1 MMTERFVWHYNQV
14 SCTLF
19 FFYFLCLF
27 GYFRVDCSSSFHYS
41 SPKTTHFCPPEEG
54 LALLQFRNK
63 TFFSSGSYS
72 YCNGQIFYPKTN
84 SWTEGTDCC
93 SWDGVTCDNVT
104 GNVIGLDS
112 SCSRLEGSIDDNSS
126 LFHLSHLQSLN
137 LAFNDFGG
145 SQISPVISRLKEL
158 TYLNLSSSYFGGL
171 VPYEISHLS
180 KLTHLELSENDLTIE
195 EKTFDLLVSNLT
207 KLSLLKLGATNLS
220 LIKPFSLINLS
231 STMTDLDLNRAS
243 IQGNFPDEIFRLPN
257 LQALNLQGNNQ
268 LTGYLPNSNWSSP
281 LRKLHL
287 SSTNFAGKI
296 PDSIGN
302 LLFLEI
308 VHIGGCNF
316 TGSIPSSIGNLT
328 RATEILFASNYLT
341 GHLPHHVSGLS
352 YLTTLDL
359 SGNSLQGRVPS
370 WLFTL
375 PSLVSIDLS
384 NNMLN
389 GPINPF
395 QSPNS
400 LQEVR
405 LQKNEIHG
413 TIPNS
418 IFQLVNLTYLDLTS
432 NNLSGTVKFDMF
444 SKLQSL
450 QYLYLSNNSLLSF
463 TSSSNMDIKY
473 SLPSLQELNLS
484 NCNINQFPSFLRNS
498 EKLTSL
504 DLSNGRIRGRISK
517 HDSKGWKSLIDLHLC
532 NNFLTHIALHPWK
545 NIKTLDLRNNKIQ
558 GSILVPPPST
568 QVFLVSNN
576 KLSGAIPPSIC
587 SLSSLQYLSLSHNNL
602 SGTIPSC
609 LGNFSTQLIIL
620 DLKNNSLEGHIH
632 DNFANASYL
641 RSLDLNSNKLEGPL
655 PRSLANCR
663 ILEVVNVGKNMISD
677 TFPCWLGSL
686 SELKIL
692 VLRSNRFY
700 GPLCKSNSTFPFQ
713 ALRIIDL
720 SHNEFTGSLPRTIFV
735 SMEAM
740 KIVDEMEFGLQYIG
754 GFYYLDSVT
763 VAMKGQDVLLYKI
776 LIIFRTLDFS
786 SNRFHGEVPE
796 VLGNFK
802 SLKVLNLSHNSLTG
816 NIPASL
822 GNMTALESLDLSFN
836 KLHGIIPEQL
846 LAVTALASLNLSYNQ
861 LRGRIPRGNQFNTFD
876 NNSYIGNIHLCG
888 EPLTATC
895 SNDGLPKAPP
905 SASTDHEED
914 ETASWLDW
922 KMAKLGYASG
932 LVIGLSIGYMV
943 LSIGGPR
950 WLVKMVERDQ
960 QNKVRRPRPRHRM

>member
-1 MMTERFVWHYNQV
+1 MTERFVWHYNQV
-14 SCTLF
+14 SCALF
-19 FFYFLCLF
+19 FFYFFLCLF
-27 GYFRVDCSSSFHYS
+27 GYFQVDCSSSFHYS
-41 SPKTTHFCPPEEG
+41 SPKTTHFCPPDQS
-54 LALLQFRNK
+54 LALLQFKNK
-63 TFFSSGSYS
+63 TFFFSSGY
-72 YCNGQIFYPKTN
+72 YATCNEQVFYPKTY

-145 SQISPVISRLKEL
+145 SQISPEIGRLKEL
-158 TYLNLSSSYFGGL
+158 TYLNLSFSYFGSL

-180 KLTHLELSENDLTIE
+180 KLTHLEISLNYFLTIE
-195 EKTFDLLVSNLT
+195 QKTFDLVVSNLT
-207 KLSLLKLGATNLS
+207 NLSLLNLGTTNMKL
-220 LIKPFSLINLS
+220 
-231 STMTDLDLNRAS
+231 
-243 IQGNFPDEIFRLPN
+243 
-257 LQALNLQGNNQ
+257 
-268 LTGYLPNSNWSSP
+268 Y
-281 LRKLHL
+281 L

-308 VHIGGCNF
+308 VHIEGCSF
-316 TGSIPSSIGNLT
+316 TGSIPTSIGNLT
-328 RATEILFASNYLT
+328 RATEIVFASNHLT

-375 PSLVSIDLS
+375 PSLVSLDLS

-395 QSPNS
+395 QSTNS

-413 TIPNS
+413 TIPSS

-444 SKLQSL
+444 S
-450 QYLYLSNNSLLSF
+450 N
-463 TSSSNMDIKY
+463 NMDIKY

-484 NCNINQFPSFLRNS
+484 NCNVNQFPRVLRNS
-498 EKLTSL
+498 GKLTSL
-504 DLSNGRIRGRISK
+504 DLSNGRIHGRISK
-517 HDSKGWKSLIDLHLC
+517 HDSEGWKNLIDLHLS
-532 NNFLTHIALHPWK
+532 NNFLTHVELHPWQE
-545 NIKTLDLRNNKIQ
+545 IKILDLQNNKIQ

-576 KLSGAIPPSIC
+576 KLSGQIPP
-587 SLSSLQYLSLSHNNL
+587 
-602 SGTIPSC
+602 GTIPSC
-609 LGNFSTQLIIL
+609 LGNFSTELIIL

-632 DNFANASYL
+632 DTFANASSL

-655 PRSLANCR
+655 PRSLANCNM
-663 ILEVVNVGKNMISD
+663 LEVVNVGNNMISD
-677 TFPCWLGSL
+677 TFPCWVGSL
-686 SELKIL
+686 PKLKIL

-700 GPLCKSNSTFPFQ
+700 GPLCKSNITLPFQ

-720 SHNEFTGSLPRTIFV
+720 SRNEFTGFLPRAIFV

-740 KIVDEMEFGLQYIG
+740 NNVDETEFGLQYIG
-754 GFYYLDSVT
+754 GFYYKDTVT
-763 VAMKGQDVLLYKI
+763 VAMKGLEVNLSKI
-776 LIIFRTLDFS
+776 LLIFRAMDFS
-786 SNRFHGEVPE
+786 SNQFNGEIPE

-802 SLKVLNLSHNSLTG
+802 SLKVLNLSQNGLTG

-836 KLHGIIPEQL
+836 RLHGRIPEQL
-846 LAVTALASLNLSYNQ
+846 LGVTALASLNLSYNR

-876 NNSYIGNIHLCG
+876 NDSYIGNIHLCG
-888 EPLTATC
+888 EPLTVTC

-914 ETASWLDW
+914 ETPSWFDW

-932 LVIGLSIGYMV
+932 VVIGLSIGYMV
-943 LSIGGPR
+943 FSIGRPR

-960 QNKVRRPRPRHRM
+960 QKKVRRPRHRM

>member
-1 MMTERFVWHYNQV
+1 M
-14 SCTLF
+14 
-19 FFYFLCLF
+19 
-27 GYFRVDCSSSFHYS
+27 YS
-41 SPKTTHFCPPEEG
+41 
-54 LALLQFRNK
+54 
-63 TFFSSGSYS
+63 
-72 YCNGQIFYPKTN
+72 
-84 SWTEGTDCC
+84 
-93 SWDGVTCDNVT
+93 
-104 GNVIGLDS
+104 
-112 SCSRLEGSIDDNSS
+112 
-126 LFHLSHLQSLN
+126 
-137 LAFNDFGG
+137 
-145 SQISPVISRLKEL
+145 
-158 TYLNLSSSYFGGL
+158 
-171 VPYEISHLS
+171 
-180 KLTHLELSENDLTIE
+180 
-195 EKTFDLLVSNLT
+195 
-207 KLSLLKLGATNLS
+207 
-220 LIKPFSLINLS
+220 IKPFSLLNLS
-231 STMTDLDLNRAS
+231 STMTYLDLSRAG

-257 LQALNLQGNNQ
+257 LQVLYLYGNDQ

-287 SSTNFAGKI
+287 SFTDFAGKI

-302 LLFLEI
+302 LLFLEV
-308 VHIGGCNF
+308 VHIESCSF

-328 RATEILFASNYLT
+328 RATEIVFASNYLT

-384 NNMLN
+384 NNVLN

-432 NNLSGTVKFDMF
+432 NNLSGTVKFNMF

-484 NCNINQFPSFLRNS
+484 NCNVNQFPRFLRNS
-498 EKLTSL
+498 GKLTSL
-504 DLSNGRIRGRISK
+504 DLSNGRIHGRISK
-517 HDSKGWKSLIDLHLC
+517 HDSEGWKNLIDLHLS
-532 NNFLTHIALHPWK
+532 NNFLTHVELHPWQE
-545 NIKTLDLRNNKIQ
+545 IKILDLQNNKIQ

-576 KLSGAIPPSIC
+576 KLSGQIPPSIC

-609 LGNFSTQLIIL
+609 LGNFSTELIIL
-620 DLKNNSLEGHIH
+620 DLKNNSLEGYIH
-632 DNFANASYL
+632 DTFVNASSL

-655 PRSLANCR
+655 PRSLANCNM
-663 ILEVVNVGKNMISD
+663 LEVVNVGNNMISD
-677 TFPCWLGSL
+677 TFPCWVGSL
-686 SELKIL
+686 PNLKIL

-700 GPLCKSNSTFPFQ
+700 GPLCKSDITLPFQ

-720 SHNEFTGSLPRTIFV
+720 SRNEFTGFLPRAIFV

-740 KIVDEMEFGLQYIG
+740 KNVDETEFGLQYIG
-754 GFYYLDSVT
+754 SFYYEDTVT
-763 VAMKGQDVLLYKI
+763 VAMKGQEVQLRKI
-776 LIIFRTLDFS
+776 LLIFRAMDFS
-786 SNRFHGEVPE
+786 SNRFNGEIPE

-816 NIPASL
+816 NIPVSL
-822 GNMTALESLDLSFN
+822 GNMTALESLDLCFN

-846 LAVTALASLNLSYNQ
+846 LGVTALASLNLSHNQ
-861 LRGRIPRGNQFNTFD
+861 LRGRIPQGKQFDTFD
-876 NNSYIGNIHLCG
+876 NDSYIGNIHLCG
-888 EPLTATC
+888 KPLTVSC
-895 SNDGLPKAPP
+895 SNDGVPKAPP

-914 ETASWLDW
+914 ETASWFDW

-932 LVIGLSIGYMV
+932 VVIGLSIGYMV
-943 LSIGGPR
+943 FSIGRPR

-960 QNKVRRPRPRHRM
+960 QNQVRRRRPRHRM

>member
-1 MMTERFVWHYNQV
+1 
-14 SCTLF
+14 
-19 FFYFLCLF
+19 
-27 GYFRVDCSSSFHYS
+27 
-41 SPKTTHFCPPEEG
+41 
-54 LALLQFRNK
+54 
-63 TFFSSGSYS
+63 
-72 YCNGQIFYPKTN
+72 
-84 SWTEGTDCC
+84 
-93 SWDGVTCDNVT
+93 
-104 GNVIGLDS
+104 
-112 SCSRLEGSIDDNSS
+112 
-126 LFHLSHLQSLN
+126 
-137 LAFNDFGG
+137 
-145 SQISPVISRLKEL
+145 
-158 TYLNLSSSYFGGL
+158 
-171 VPYEISHLS
+171 
-180 KLTHLELSENDLTIE
+180 
-195 EKTFDLLVSNLT
+195 
-207 KLSLLKLGATNLS
+207 
-220 LIKPFSLINLS
+220 
-231 STMTDLDLNRAS
+231 
-243 IQGNFPDEIFRLPN
+243 
-257 LQALNLQGNNQ
+257 
-268 LTGYLPNSNWSSP
+268 
-281 LRKLHL
+281 
-287 SSTNFAGKI
+287 
-296 PDSIGN
+296 
-302 LLFLEI
+302 
-308 VHIGGCNF
+308 
-316 TGSIPSSIGNLT
+316 
-328 RATEILFASNYLT
+328 
-341 GHLPHHVSGLS
+341 
-352 YLTTLDL
+352 
-359 SGNSLQGRVPS
+359 
-370 WLFTL
+370 
-375 PSLVSIDLS
+375 
-384 NNMLN
+384 
-389 GPINPF
+389 
-395 QSPNS
+395 
-400 LQEVR
+400 
-405 LQKNEIHG
+405 
-413 TIPNS
+413 
-418 IFQLVNLTYLDLTS
+418 
-432 NNLSGTVKFDMF
+432 
-444 SKLQSL
+444 
-450 QYLYLSNNSLLSF
+450 
-463 TSSSNMDIKY
+463 
-473 SLPSLQELNLS
+473 
-484 NCNINQFPSFLRNS
+484 
-498 EKLTSL
+498 
-504 DLSNGRIRGRISK
+504 
-517 HDSKGWKSLIDLHLC
+517 
-532 NNFLTHIALHPWK
+532 
-545 NIKTLDLRNNKIQ
+545 
-558 GSILVPPPST
+558 
-568 QVFLVSNN
+568 
-576 KLSGAIPPSIC
+576 
-587 SLSSLQYLSLSHNNL
+587 
-602 SGTIPSC
+602 
-609 LGNFSTQLIIL
+609 
-620 DLKNNSLEGHIH
+620 
-632 DNFANASYL
+632 
-641 RSLDLNSNKLEGPL
+641 
-655 PRSLANCR
+655 
-663 ILEVVNVGKNMISD
+663 MISD

>member
-1 MMTERFVWHYNQV
+1 MTERFVWHYNQV
-14 SCTLF
+14 SCALF
-19 FFYFLCLF
+19 FFYFFLCLF
-27 GYFRVDCSSSFHYS
+27 GYFQVDCSSSFHYS
-41 SPKTTHFCPPEEG
+41 SPKTTHFCPPDQS
-54 LALLQFRNK
+54 LALLQFKNK
-63 TFFSSGSYS
+63 TFFFSSGY
-72 YCNGQIFYPKTN
+72 YATCNEQVFYPKTY

-126 LFHLSHLQSLN
+126 LFHLSHLQTLN

-145 SQISPVISRLKEL
+145 SQISPEIGRLKEL
-158 TYLNLSSSYFGGL
+158 TYLNLSFSYFGGL

-180 KLTHLELSENDLTIE
+180 KLTHLELSLNYFLTIE
-195 EKTFDLLVSNLT
+195 QKTFDLVVSNLT
-207 KLSLLKLGATNLS
+207 NLSLLNLGRTNMKL
-220 LIKPFSLINLS
+220 
-231 STMTDLDLNRAS
+231 
-243 IQGNFPDEIFRLPN
+243 
-257 LQALNLQGNNQ
+257 
-268 LTGYLPNSNWSSP
+268 Y
-281 LRKLHL
+281 L

-302 LLFLEI
+302 LLLLEI
-308 VHIGGCNF
+308 VHIEGCSF
-316 TGSIPSSIGNLT
+316 TGSIPTSIGNLT
-328 RATEILFASNYLT
+328 RATEIVFASNRLT

-389 GPINPF
+389 GPIDSF

-444 SKLQSL
+444 S
-450 QYLYLSNNSLLSF
+450 N
-463 TSSSNMDIKY
+463 NMDIKY

-484 NCNINQFPSFLRNS
+484 NCNVNQFPRFLRNS
-498 EKLTSL
+498 GKLTSL
-504 DLSNGRIRGRISK
+504 DLSNGRIHGRISK
-517 HDSKGWKSLIDLHLC
+517 HDSEGWKNLIDLHLS
-532 NNFLTHIALHPWK
+532 NNFLTHVELHPWQE
-545 NIKTLDLRNNKIQ
+545 IKILDLQNNKIQ

-576 KLSGAIPPSIC
+576 KLSGQIPP
-587 SLSSLQYLSLSHNNL
+587 
-602 SGTIPSC
+602 GKIPSC
-609 LGNFSTQLIIL
+609 LGNFSTELIIL

-632 DNFANASYL
+632 DTFANASYL

-655 PRSLANCR
+655 PRSLANCSV
-663 ILEVVNVGKNMISD
+663 LQVVNVGNNMISD
-677 TFPCWLGSL
+677 TFPCWLGYL
-686 SELKIL
+686 PVLKIL

-700 GPLCKSNSTFPFQ
+700 GPLCKSNSTFTFR
-713 ALRIIDL
+713 ALQIIDL
-720 SHNEFTGSLPRTIFV
+720 SHNEFTGFLPRTIFV
-735 SMEAM
+735 N
-740 KIVDEMEFGLQYIG
+740 
-754 GFYYLDSVT
+754 SVT
-763 VAMKGQDVLLYKI
+763 VAMKGRDVLLYKI
-776 LIIFRTLDFS
+776 LIIFRAMDFS
-786 SNRFHGEVPE
+786 SNRFNGEIPE

-802 SLKVLNLSHNSLTG
+802 SLKVLNLSHNGLTG
-816 NIPASL
+816 NIPVSL
-822 GNMTALESLDLSFN
+822 GIMTALESLDLSFN
-836 KLHGIIPEQL
+836 KLHGRIPEQL
-846 LAVTALASLNLSYNQ
+846 LGVTDLASLNLSYNR

-876 NNSYIGNIHLCG
+876 NDSYIGNIHLCG
-888 EPLTATC
+888 EPLTVTC

-914 ETASWLDW
+914 ETASWFDW
-922 KMAKLGYASG
+922 KVAKLGFASG
-932 LVIGLSIGYMV
+932 VVIGLSIGYIL
-943 LSIGGPR
+943 LSIGRPR

-960 QNKVRRPRPRHRM
+960 QKKVRRRRPRDRM

>member
-1 MMTERFVWHYNQV
+1 MTERFVWHCNQV

-27 GYFRVDCSSSFHYS
+27 GYFQVDCSSSFHYS

-63 TFFSSGSYS
+63 TFFSSGYYS
-72 YCNGQIFYPKTN
+72 YCNGQFFYPKMN

-93 SWDGVTCDNVT
+93 LWDGVTCDNVT

-145 SQISPVISRLKEL
+145 SQISPVIGRLKEL

-207 KLSLLKLGATNLS
+207 KLSLLKLEATNL
-220 LIKPFSLINLS
+220 
-231 STMTDLDLNRAS
+231 
-243 IQGNFPDEIFRLPN
+243 
-257 LQALNLQGNNQ
+257 
-268 LTGYLPNSNWSSP
+268 
-281 LRKLHL
+281 KLHL

-328 RATEILFASNYLT
+328 RVTEIVFASNYLT
-341 GHLPHHVSGLS
+341 GHLPQHVSGLS
-352 YLTTLDL
+352 YLATLDF
-359 SGNSLQGRVPS
+359 SSNSLQGRVPS

-375 PSLVSIDLS
+375 PSLMSINLAW
-384 NNMLN
+384 NKLN
-389 GPINPF
+389 GPIDPF

-400 LQEVR
+400 LQEVS

-413 TIPNS
+413 AIPYS
-418 IFQLVNLTYLDLTS
+418 IFQLSNLTHLDLSS
-432 NNLSGTVKFDMF
+432 NNLSGTVKFHMF
-444 SKLQSL
+444 T
-450 QYLYLSNNSLLSF
+450 N
-463 TSSSNMDIKY
+463 NMDIKY
-473 SLPSLQELNLS
+473 SLASLQKLNLS

-517 HDSKGWKSLIDLHLC
+517 HDSKGWKSLIDLDLS

-576 KLSGAIPPSIC
+576 KLSGAIPP
-587 SLSSLQYLSLSHNNL
+587 
-602 SGTIPSC
+602 GTIPSC
-609 LGNFSTQLIIL
+609 LGNFSTQLIFL

-641 RSLDLNSNKLEGPL
+641 SSLDLNSNKLEGPL

-686 SELKIL
+686 PELKIL

-740 KIVDEMEFGLQYIG
+740 KIVDEMKFGLQYIG

-776 LIIFRTLDFS
+776 LIIFRALDFS

-861 LRGRIPRGNQFNTFD
+861 LWGRIPRGNQFNTFD

-888 EPLTATC
+888 EPLTVTC

-914 ETASWLDW
+914 ETASWFDW

-943 LSIGGPR
+943 LSIGRPR

-960 QNKVRRPRPRHRM
+960 QNKVRRRRPRHRM